1 MNDDTTSRLEAI
13 QRDLAAIL
21 EARLTELSQAMKNT
35 ELLTRRIVTAE
46 IEIDRLG
53 SSRSQLEGD
62 LGALEDELRATRARS
77 EEIRGAHGQ
86 LSAARDS
93 ARAEVLRLEREVQD
107 IDAETEQSRTRVRE
121 LEASSENLRRENAG
135 LKIKL
140 KTLEEN
146 VSRMRQIQKE
156 LMSSMSELTVQMTGV
171 ASDKS

>member
-21 EARLTELSQAMKNT
+21 EARLSELNQSMKNT
-35 ELLTRRIVTAE
+35 ELLTRRIVSAE
-46 IEIDRLG
+46 IEIERLTAG
-53 SSRSQLEGD
+53 RSQLEGD
-62 LGALEDELRATRARS
+62 LGALEDEVRAARSRS

-93 ARAEVLRLEREVQD
+93 ARAEVLRLEREVQE
-107 IDAETEQSRTRVRE
+107 IDAETEQSRARTRE
-121 LEASSENLRRENAG
+121 LEGTAENLRRENAG

-146 VSRMRQIQKE
+146 VTRMRQIQKE
-156 LMSSMSELTVQMTGV
+156 LMSSMSELTVQMTSV
-171 ASDKS
+171 ASDKG